1 MNLRWVMETLVVL
14 LALQTIACGAA
25 AGENPLKGGPVETG
39 RGSLTAARKY
49 LEGRWLLE
57 SFEVLPPGKAPVT
70 LRGQGT
76 LVYDDF
82 GNLNVEIR
90 TDEQSADLLRAA
102 GIEMRDNVVSTSG
115 RTVVDLQNKTLTYVL
130 EGQAAPMTR
139 SGGPLALN
147 RPRHWEVE
155 ADVLT
160 VTTKDDRGN
169 PLSVGRW
176 RRVP

>member
-1 MNLRWVMETLVVL
+1 
-14 LALQTIACGAA
+14 
-25 AGENPLKGGPVETG
+25 
-39 RGSLTAARKY
+39 
-49 LEGRWLLE
+49 
-57 SFEVLPPGKAPVT
+57 
-70 LRGQGT
+70 
-76 LVYDDF
+76 
-82 GNLNVEIR
+82 
-90 TDEQSADLLRAA
+90 
-102 GIEMRDNVVSTSG
+102 MRDNVVSTSG